1 MGRHVYCQSR
11 IRCLHCVALLFAR
24 NRLRLPMGRHVY
36 SHSRIRCPRPVLSCL
51 LEMISVWFQ
60 LCYPMPWH
68 TSRQLTNHSKGPRK
82 PRTKYRLK
90 GNLKGGWRKTKG
102 DGGEK
107 LDCFSNNQVKMLHF
121 SQLSYHS
128 CANWMIHLF
137 CNGWGLS
144 CGGKWLVGATFA
156 CHGDLI
162 MLLNFSTE
170 MITEGQWS
178 GDPQSYVATQ

>member
-1 MGRHVYCQSR
+1 MSIASQGFGAFIAS
-11 IRCLHCVALLFAR
+11 
-24 NRLRLPMGRHVY
+24 
-36 SHSRIRCPRPVLSCL
+36 LSCL
-51 LEMISVWFQ
+51 LEIVSD
-60 LCYPMPWH
+60 YPWGGMSIPIQGFGALVPCSLVCSKWSPSDSNFAIQCPGIPVDSWQ
-68 TSRQLTNHSKGPRK
+68 TTLRGQENHERNTG
-82 PRTKYRLK
+82 LK
-90 GNLKGGWRKTKG
+90 GIEGGWRKTKG